1 MKVLFQREPLLE
13 SFKAAARVAP
23 ARSPK
28 EVLKSVFLHAGI
40 DGISLVSQNEGCA
53 VRLKIDG
60 CATIEHAGDALLNA
74 QKFGAILSDCKSD
87 KITVTLD
94 GRILHVQSDRSKFKL
109 PTESPDDYPQPNF
122 NAGKFRC
129 TVPAV
134 ALATAI
140 GRTVFACDEE
150 SSRYALGGVLFDFD
164 PAGRTL
170 HLAATDGRRMAVQEL
185 PAAITGNADG
195 LTIVPAAS
203 LKTIMAMC
211 KDEKGDV
218 DFWTD
223 GSSFCAETSR
233 GVISARLMEGRF
245 PKWRDTFPKLD
256 DATSIRLP
264 IEAVVSCIK
273 QASVTCDN
281 ETSRGV
287 EWSAG
292 EGLLKFLSG
301 GVHGNSE
308 VETVIESSVRECA
321 VNLDFRYTLDYLASL
336 GDTEFVTV
344 SIINRDRGVVFTTDD
359 GHRYVLMPLGK
370 DK

>member
-28 EVLKSVFLHAGI
+28 EILKSVYLHAGI
-40 DGISLVSQNEGCA
+40 DGVSLVSQNEGCA

-60 CATIEHAGDALLNA
+60 CATIDHAGDALLSA
-74 QKFGAILSDCKSD
+74 QRFSAILSDCKSD

-94 GRILHVQSDRSKFKL
+94 GRSLLIQSDRSKFKL
-109 PTESPDDYPQPNF
+109 PTENPDDYPQPNF
-122 NAGKFRC
+122 NASEFRC
-129 TVPAV
+129 VVPAT
-134 ALATAI
+134 ALASAI

-150 SSRYALGGVLFDFD
+150 SSRFALGGVLFDFD
-164 PAGRTL
+164 FEAGKL
-170 HLAATDGRRMAVQEL
+170 HLVATDGRRMSVQEL
-185 PAAITGNADG
+185 PATITGKIDSM
-195 LTIVPAAS
+195 TIVPAAS

-211 KDEKGDV
+211 KDEKGNV
-218 DFWTD
+218 EFWTD

-245 PKWRDTFPKLD
+245 PKWRDVLPKSD
-256 DATSIRLP
+256 HSTSIRLSVEG
-264 IEAVVSCIK
+264 IVSCVK
-273 QASVTCDN
+273 QASVTCDD
-281 ETSRGV
+281 ETSRGI

-292 EGLLKFLSG
+292 DGLLKFFSG

-308 VETVIESSVRECA
+308 VESIIEASVGQCG

-336 GDTEFVTV
+336 GDVEFVTV
-344 SIINRDRGVVFTTDD
+344 KIINRDRGVTFTTDD
-359 GHRYVLMPLGK
+359 GHSYVLMPLGK